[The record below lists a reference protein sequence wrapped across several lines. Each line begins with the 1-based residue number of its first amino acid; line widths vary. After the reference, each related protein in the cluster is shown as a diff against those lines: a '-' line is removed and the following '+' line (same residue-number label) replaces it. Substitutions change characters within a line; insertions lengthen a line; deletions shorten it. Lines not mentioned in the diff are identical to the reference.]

1 MHARRVFPR
10 SNVLTTINSD
20 LNELRAANKDRLGQG
35 TGLEE
40 RDRQLVELNV
50 LAEVHWIMQQPSVMK
65 AVRER
70 GMGVH
75 GFVYDSVR
83 KLCVKLETSP

>member
-1 MHARRVFPR
+1 ML
-10 SNVLTTINSD
+10 SSINSD
-20 LNELRAANKDRLGQG
+20 LNELWAASKDRLGQG
-35 TGLEE
+35 KGLEE

-50 LAEVHWIMQQPSVMK
+50 LAEVHWIMQQPNVIK

-70 GMGVH
+70 AMEVH

-83 KLCVKLETSP
+83 KFCVKLEISPSVDSK